1 MVLRKLIVHNF
12 IKSFIKIEK
21 RSSVVIFK
29 YSLTTMVGPS
39 LHVSQPEVLVD
50 EKVRVTVTGLRRH
63 QKVTLLSTQVE
74 NNKNFASCGHFVADD
89 HGSVD
94 TFVHES
100 HGGTYSGLQP
110 MGLFTSTREPFGTSR
125 LLKLDVTTPYDVTL
139 SIHDDH
145 REFAPLAR
153 EYMLSHS
160 ALAETSLKRW
170 YMRPGVKKIIV
181 DEDGIYGALLLPPGE
196 GPFPGIVDVFGMAG
210 GIMDY
215 RAALLASHGFA
226 AFSLAYIAYKD
237 LPKKP
242 EDLDVKYF
250 LRGVEWLAGQ
260 SVVARGG
267 VGMIGHCVG
276 GSLCMTTSTLS
287 PHVKVLVSTNGN
299 PFMMLPQDIYIDDIA
314 VRGTKFDVRK
324 CTFTDEGVIQ
334 RDAFK
339 EYNLKEH
346 ILPIWRRDIKTL
358 IVVGEEDL
366 CVDPLWQHD
375 LEAAIPGD
383 KKKNFRFVYYPGA
396 GHLIEPPYSPLC
408 KASYNKI
415 LGVTHLWG
423 GEEEHHL
430 PAQED
435 AWREILMFLNTHMT
449 PKSQL

>member
-1 MVLRKLIVHNF
+1 MVLRKLIVHSF
-12 IKSFIKIEK
+12 IKSLLNIER
-21 RSSVVIFK
+21 RSSVAIFK
-29 YSLTTMVGPS
+29 LPLTTMAAPS

-50 EKVRVTVTGLRRH
+50 EKVRVTVTGLRRN

-74 NNKNFASCGHFVADD
+74 NNKHFASCGHFVADE
-89 HGSVD
+89 HGSID
-94 TFVHES
+94 TFLHES

-125 LLKLDVTTPYDVTL
+125 LLKLDVSTPYDVTL
-139 SIHDDH
+139 SIHEDH
-145 REFAPLAR
+145 REFEPLAR
-153 EYMLSHS
+153 EYMQSHS
-160 ALAETSLKRW
+160 AIAETSLKRW
-170 YMRPGVKKIIV
+170 YMRPGVRRIV
-181 DEDGIYGALLLPPGE
+181 IEEDGIYGALLLPPGE

-226 AFSLAYIAYKD
+226 TLSLAYIAYKD

-242 EDLDVKYF
+242 QDLDINYF
-250 LRGVEWLAGQ
+250 LRAVEWFAGQ
-260 SVVARGG
+260 SVVASGG
-267 VGMIGHCVG
+267 VAMVGHCVG
-276 GSLCMTTSTLS
+276 GSLCITTSTLS

-299 PFMMLPQDIYIDDIA
+299 PFLMINQDIDIDGITM
-314 VRGTKFDVRK
+314 RGINFDVRK

-334 RDAFK
+334 RDGFK
-339 EYNLKEH
+339 EYNLKDRM
-346 ILPIWRRDIKTL
+346 LPIWRQDIKTL

-366 CVDPLWQHD
+366 CVDPQWQHD
-375 LEAAIPGD
+375 FEAVIPHD

-415 LGVTHLWG
+415 IDVIHLWG
-423 GEEEHHL
+423 GEEERHL